1 MDVLANRLV
10 FAVVT
15 GALLLGS
22 CMLGA
27 FDRGGPAVPYLGVPV
42 VSFVGFA
49 LALIM
54 GSILLAII
62 FRSRRL

>member
-1 MDVLANRLV
+1 
-10 FAVVT
+10 
-15 GALLLGS
+15 
-22 CMLGA
+22 
-27 FDRGGPAVPYLGVPV
+27 VPYLGVPV

-54 GSILLAII
+54 GSVLLAII